1 MNPHAQPTHAIM
13 NIEYL
18 LPIICFWRTIST
30 EISKHKENSPAIT
43 NNFVSFIH
51 CISYLVHYNYD
62 YNLDYAVHMS
72 IGVYI
77 YDLIYIFSGLNRT
90 RRTQTRTQ
98 IKDELKQQTPFILHH
113 IAGICI
119 LNTALTSVE
128 VQQHIL
134 YAYHILEKSNIMI
147 YISYYLHKQYAEY
160 VRLNIISNFIQLL
173 VYSYY
178 RLIHLPLYCYNN
190 KGLVFQF
197 QFMTQLLIVAIYCMG
212 LAWSHR
218 LLKKNIANFYI
229 VRSRTRSMKYSSAG

>member
-1 MNPHAQPTHAIM
+1 M

-72 IGVYI
+72 IGFFI
-77 YDLIYIFSGLNRT
+77 YDLIYIFSGLDR
-90 RRTQTRTQ
+90 
-98 IKDELKQQTPFILHH
+98 KQTPFILHH

-119 LNTALTSVE
+119 LNSTLTSVE

-160 VRLNIISNFIQLL
+160 VRLNMISNFMQLL
-173 VYSYY
+173 VYSYF
-178 RLIHLPLYCYNN
+178 RLIQLSLYIYSN
-190 KGLVFQF
+190 KVQFFQF
-197 QFMTQLLIVAIYCMG
+197 QFMTQFLIVAIYCMG

-229 VRSRTRSMKYSSAG
+229 VRSSTRSMKYSSAG

>member
-1 MNPHAQPTHAIM
+1 MNV
-13 NIEYL
+13 EYL

-62 YNLDYAVHMS
+62 YNLDYVVHMS
-72 IGVYI
+72 IGFFL
-77 YDLIYIFSGLNRT
+77 YDLIYIFSNLDR
-90 RRTQTRTQ
+90 
-98 IKDELKQQTPFILHH
+98 KQTPFILHH

-119 LNTALTSVE
+119 LNATLTGDAAD
-128 VQQHIL
+128 QQQIL
-134 YAYHILEKSNIMI
+134 YAYNILEKSNIMI

-160 VRLNIISNFIQLL
+160 VRLNIISNFMQLL
-173 VYSYY
+173 AYSYY
-178 RLIHLPLYCYNN
+178 RLIQLPLFIYNN
-190 KGLVFQF
+190 KVTFFQF
-197 QFMTQLLIVAIYCMG
+197 QFMTQFLIVVIYCMG

-229 VRSRTRSMKYSSAG
+229 VRSSSRSMKYSSTG

>member
-1 MNPHAQPTHAIM
+1 M

-62 YNLDYAVHMS
+62 YNLDYVVHMS
-72 IGVYI
+72 IGFFL
-77 YDLIYIFSGLNRT
+77 YDLIYIFSNLDR
-90 RRTQTRTQ
+90 
-98 IKDELKQQTPFILHH
+98 KQTPFILHH

-119 LNTALTSVE
+119 LSSTLTSVE

-134 YAYHILEKSNIMI
+134 YSYNILEKSNIMI

-160 VRLNIISNFIQLL
+160 VRLNIITDFMQLL
-173 VYSYY
+173 VYSYF
-178 RLIHLPLYCYNN
+178 RLIQLSLFIYNN
-190 KGLVFQF
+190 KVRFFQF

-218 LLKKNIANFYI
+218 LLKRNIANFYI
-229 VRSRTRSMKYSSAG
+229 LRSSTRSMKYSSAG

>member
-1 MNPHAQPTHAIM
+1 M

-62 YNLDYAVHMS
+62 YNLDYVVHMS
-72 IGVYI
+72 IGFFL
-77 YDLIYIFSGLNRT
+77 YDLIYIFSNLDR
-90 RRTQTRTQ
+90 
-98 IKDELKQQTPFILHH
+98 KQTPFILHH

-119 LNTALTSVE
+119 LNSTLTSVE

-160 VRLNIISNFIQLL
+160 VRLNIVTDFMQLL

-178 RLIHLPLYCYNN
+178 RLIQLSLFIYNN
-190 KGLVFQF
+190 KVRFFQF
-197 QFMTQLLIVAIYCMG
+197 QFMTQFLIVAIYCMG

-218 LLKKNIANFYI
+218 LLKRNIANFYI
-229 VRSRTRSMKYSSAG
+229 LRSSTRSMKYSSAG

>member
-1 MNPHAQPTHAIM
+1 M

-62 YNLDYAVHMS
+62 YNLDYVVHMS
-72 IGVYI
+72 IGFFL
-77 YDLIYIFSGLNRT
+77 YDLIYIFSNLDR
-90 RRTQTRTQ
+90 
-98 IKDELKQQTPFILHH
+98 KQTPFILHH

-119 LNTALTSVE
+119 LNSTLTSVE

-160 VRLNIISNFIQLL
+160 VRLNIITDFMQLL

-178 RLIHLPLYCYNN
+178 RLIQLSLFIYNN
-190 KGLVFQF
+190 KVRFFQF
-197 QFMTQLLIVAIYCMG
+197 QFMTQLLIVAVYCMG

-218 LLKKNIANFYI
+218 LLKRNIANFYI
-229 VRSRTRSMKYSSAG
+229 VRSSTRSMKYSSAG